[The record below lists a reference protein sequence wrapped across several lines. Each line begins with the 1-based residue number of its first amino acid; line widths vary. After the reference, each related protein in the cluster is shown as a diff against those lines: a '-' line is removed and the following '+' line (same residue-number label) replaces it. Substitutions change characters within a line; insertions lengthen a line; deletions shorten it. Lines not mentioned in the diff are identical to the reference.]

1 MSERAKAGQY
11 SKGDRVYVKF
21 AIDDFEIIGGNSYRK
36 AVGVFEGEGTVDRAE
51 DGYVFG
57 RLDNGK
63 TFMCNDSDAKPIEVN
78 AYCKGFDKSLMF
90 ICIVFAAV
98 IMKLSG
104 V

>member
-1 MSERAKAGQY
+1 MSQY
-11 SKGDRVYVKF
+11 SKGDRVQV
-21 AIDDFEIIGGNSYRK
+21 DFVSSSATEHDGHRFS
-36 AVGVFEGEGTVDRAE
+36 GEGTVDRAE

-57 RLDNGK
+57 RLDSGK
-63 TFMCNDSDAKPIEVN
+63 TFMCNDSDVKPIEAN

>member
-63 TFMCNDSDAKPIEVN
+63 TFLCCFKRLRSAAGKAI
-78 AYCKGFDKSLMF
+78 KTSL
-90 ICIVFAAV
+90 A
-98 IMKLSG
+98 
-104 V
+104 

>member
-1 MSERAKAGQY
+1 MSQY
-11 SKGDRVYVKF
+11 SKGDRVQV
-21 AIDDFEIIGGNSYRK
+21 DFVSSSATEHDGNRFS
-36 AVGVFEGEGTVDRAE
+36 GEGTVDRAE

-63 TFMCNDSDAKPIEVN
+63 TFMCNDSDVKPVEVN